1 MSKKRVI
8 LSSVGCEAL
17 PLKWNTVTTDVTF
30 PVYHGTV
37 LEVKCAQESH
47 KITGSTNITCN
58 TAQEIG
64 FTFEKMPFC
73 IREFTFVVLNVVPE
87 YRKIKMHLG
96 NAF

>member
-1 MSKKRVI
+1 MSEDNLRT
-8 LSSVGCEAL
+8 E
-17 PLKWNTVTTDVTF
+17 VTF
-30 PVYHGTV
+30 PVDNGTI

-73 IREFTFVVLNVVPE
+73 IREFPFFSLERSTRE
-87 YRKIKMHLG
+87 
-96 NAF
+96 